1 MSSTLSEQLGALAS
15 SSSSS
20 SSSSSR
26 AAAVTLLYA
35 NVHGSIAKSIPLST
49 MRENAM
55 VAYESLVASSSSSA
69 HCTTAAEELLSARN
83 LTNFE
88 RGTATHE
95 SNIRMD
101 VELDAFLSW
110 LALHLAAVAASSRDD
125 ASATGAGN
133 ARYGCAMVIIEYLL
147 RLYELHARPH
157 AARALLTALLPPL
170 ATTAAA
176 STSRVS
182 VHSSSSSFFIRA
194 ATIIEVAGIGL
205 DNVAPCGCWSFL
217 RPYII
222 VKTNNGARGGG
233 GGGMTMMN
241 RKILAVQCAKND
253 AFARQIIIDKLS
265 IMASEYI
272 QQQERQY
279 HYSNNSNT
287 TTVDGASAILSFTAS
302 ILVESLYIQMKS
314 PNNGGSE
321 GRGGGG
327 GGGGVCE
334 STVRALLP
342 TILDA
347 CRHHS
352 RQVVEAVVVGE
363 EGEGKFISNSNSSN
377 NNGNGNNNEDQWK
390 GWGYILLSTIVT
402 TCPSLGHTVKVAM
415 CDAIVDGLVAVKTRG
430 GSSSSSSSK
439 TKTTKSIA
447 FHEASLTTI
456 DNDDEKNDNDDARCG
471 AILTLITVLGT
482 MNTTTTTTTTTTP
495 DDYNDEE
502 FRYYLP
508 LLPHK
513 MRKKSTIIDYLGCEL
528 PISTYKRLSKLQYG
542 HVASA
547 ISMAMH
553 VVTAEED
560 DDAKVV
566 MITMDKIAPLV
577 ASLIMHALHKLD
589 SESKKMLTTTST
601 KAKSKNDVVD
611 DDDYNIKCKAD
622 RDVLLI
628 LGLVRCLYFFTVMLS
643 PISFISSSFIIP
655 SPTHPNLPKTK
666 DSTTI
671 PPVTMEGQSCI
682 LGCSN
687 NSPCNILIRS
697 VIAS

>member
-125 ASATGAGN
+125 ASATGARHG
-133 ARYGCAMVIIEYLL
+133 GAMVIIEYLL

-314 PNNGGSE
+314 PNNG
-321 GRGGGG
+321 
-327 GGGGVCE
+327 
-334 STVRALLP
+334 
-342 TILDA
+342 
-347 CRHHS
+347 
-352 RQVVEAVVVGE
+352 VVVG
-363 EGEGKFISNSNSSN
+363 
-377 NNGNGNNNEDQWK
+377 GNVSLLGRRWFYKED
-390 GWGYILLSTIVT
+390 
-402 TCPSLGHTVKVAM
+402 
-415 CDAIVDGLVAVKTRG
+415 
-430 GSSSSSSSK
+430 
-439 TKTTKSIA
+439 
-447 FHEASLTTI
+447 
-456 DNDDEKNDNDDARCG
+456 
-471 AILTLITVLGT
+471 
-482 MNTTTTTTTTTTP
+482 
-495 DDYNDEE
+495 
-502 FRYYLP
+502 YY
-508 LLPHK
+508 
-513 MRKKSTIIDYLGCEL
+513 R
-528 PISTYKRLSKLQYG
+528 
-542 HVASA
+542 V
-547 ISMAMH
+547 
-553 VVTAEED
+553 
-560 DDAKVV
+560 
-566 MITMDKIAPLV
+566 
-577 ASLIMHALHKLD
+577 
-589 SESKKMLTTTST
+589 
-601 KAKSKNDVVD
+601 
-611 DDDYNIKCKAD
+611 
-622 RDVLLI
+622 
-628 LGLVRCLYFFTVMLS
+628 
-643 PISFISSSFIIP
+643 
-655 SPTHPNLPKTK
+655 
-666 DSTTI
+666 
-671 PPVTMEGQSCI
+671 
-682 LGCSN
+682 
-687 NSPCNILIRS
+687 
-697 VIAS
+697 